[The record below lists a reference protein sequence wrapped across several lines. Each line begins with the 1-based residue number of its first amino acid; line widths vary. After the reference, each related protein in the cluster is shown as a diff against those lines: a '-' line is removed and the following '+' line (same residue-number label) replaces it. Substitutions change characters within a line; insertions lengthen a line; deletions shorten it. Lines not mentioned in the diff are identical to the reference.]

1 MKKLIEIIIKFLN
14 YLHNISNKYSIDLNT
29 KKKIIRLKE
38 YFLRIFFILEKILRI
53 NPGVFNKII
62 FFWKDV
68 SLFLE
73 AFCI

>member
-1 MKKLIEIIIKFLN
+1 MKKLLEIIIKFLN

>member
-1 MKKLIEIIIKFLN
+1 MKKLLEIIIKFLN

-53 NPGVFNKII
+53 NQGVFNKII

>member
-1 MKKLIEIIIKFLN
+1 MKKLFIIKFLN

-29 KKKIIRLKE
+29 KKKIIRLKD

-62 FFWKDV
+62 LFWKDV